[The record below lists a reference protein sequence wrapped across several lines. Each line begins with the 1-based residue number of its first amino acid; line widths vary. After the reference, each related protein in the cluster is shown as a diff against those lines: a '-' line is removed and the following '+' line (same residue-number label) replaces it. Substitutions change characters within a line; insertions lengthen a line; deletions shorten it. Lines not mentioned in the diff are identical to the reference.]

1 MNTTLT
7 PADLDPR
14 RQAMLLYFQGY
25 RVARIAE
32 MLGEKVATVH
42 SWKKRDKW
50 GDYGPLDQMQ
60 LTTAARYC
68 QLIMKEHKE
77 GKDFK
82 EIDLLARQSE
92 RHARIGKFNNGGNE
106 ADLNPNVANRNKGPR
121 RQPEKNVYENA
132 EITANWH
139 HLRFLFRGMIM
150 LIGYVRVSTN
160 DQNTDL
166 QRNALNCAGCERIFE
181 DKISGTKSDRPG
193 LKKLLRTLSAGDTL
207 VVWKLD
213 RLGRS
218 MRHLVTLIEELRQR
232 GVNFRS
238 LTDSIDTSTP
248 MGRFFFHVMGALAE
262 MERELIVE
270 RTRAGLAAARAKGR
284 VGGRR
289 PKLTTEQWAQI
300 GRLLE
305 AGESRQRI
313 ALIFDVG
320 VSTIYRKFPA
330 NKSNESP

>member
-1 MNTTLT
+1 
-7 PADLDPR
+7 
-14 RQAMLLYFQGY
+14 
-25 RVARIAE
+25 
-32 MLGEKVATVH
+32 
-42 SWKKRDKW
+42 
-50 GDYGPLDQMQ
+50 
-60 LTTAARYC
+60 
-68 QLIMKEHKE
+68 
-77 GKDFK
+77 
-82 EIDLLARQSE
+82 
-92 RHARIGKFNNGGNE
+92 
-106 ADLNPNVANRNKGPR
+106 
-121 RQPEKNVYENA
+121 
-132 EITANWH
+132 
-139 HLRFLFRGMIM
+139 M

-181 DKISGTKSDRPG
+181 DKISGTKSDRLG

-270 RTRAGLAAARAKGR
+270 RTRAGFAAARQEGR
-284 VGGRR
+284 NGGRK
-289 PKLTTEQWAQI
+289 PKLTVEQWEQA
-300 GRLLE
+300 GRLI
-305 AGESRQRI
+305 ESGIYQQQV
-313 ALIFDVG
+313 ALIYDLG
-320 VSTIYRKFPA
+320 ISTVYKKFPVA
-330 NKSNESP
+330 SKP